1 MEVLSVQGLCKA
13 YPRFALRDV
22 TFGVQP
28 GKIVGF
34 IGRNGAGKTTTLKA
48 ILHLLHPDSGDIS
61 YFGEPFTAENEST
74 VKQRIGFAMGGVN
87 YYTQKKLRVIT
98 DVTRRFY
105 TQWDDAAYRRCL
117 SRFALDE
124 SKTPNTLSE
133 GMKVK
138 YALTLALSHHA
149 ELLILD
155 EPTSG
160 LDPVSRGELV
170 DIFLSLAREGVS
182 ILFST
187 HITGDLEACADDIVY
202 MRSGKIVANEPL
214 TQFTE
219 GYRVAELTAEQAQN
233 PPSGLIG
240 LKPAKTGF
248 TALVKAA
255 QAPTDLR
262 LQEASLT
269 DIMVHT
275 EYKEDGHEGFI
286 V

>member
-1 MEVLSVQGLCKA
+1 MEVLSIQGLCKA

-219 GYRVAELTAEQAQN
+219 SYRVAELTAEQAQN
-233 PPSGLIG
+233 PPRGLIG

-275 EYKEDGHEGFI
+275 EHREDGHENFTI
-286 V
+286 

>member
-170 DIFLSLAREGVS
+170 DLFLSLAREGVS

-275 EYKEDGHEGFI
+275 EHREDGHENFTI
-286 V
+286 